1 VYITW
6 CQVSDNKWRKCIT
19 IIQQK
24 QAKKKRDEESTEAAN
39 RNVKSNSEH
48 STARKKQC
56 RFVEYKYT
64 ATKTDKCHRRRHCRK
79 FQRSWE
85 NYLKAS
91 GLSKRANDEQI
102 AVLMTAVGD
111 EAFKRFPNFNIEDE
125 DQQTAEKVLTAIG
138 RNLTPQVNK
147 RYERAVFNLAKQEEN
162 EKYVDYFN
170 RLRTLLKNCQYGTLE
185 DDLLLDKIIC
195 SIKDT
200 SLRERLWMDRN
211 ITLDQAID
219 KCKAKE
225 LSQQQLRNIEES
237 NDEVKKFQK
246 RTEDKNNSK
255 NFREP
260 NSKRQGKECKY
271 CGYTHEPGKCPA
283 KGVICKKCSK
293 KDHYARVCYSKGK
306 NTVKEIGS
314 EREENE
320 EDILNIT
327 TRNSKQINTELDFII
342 NDEIIK
348 VSC

>member
-1 VYITW
+1 MEALKQQIETLKATVNTLQQERSNAGSLNTSIPLPKPINVTEGDITE
-6 CQVSDNKWRKCIT
+6 NFK
-19 IIQQK
+19 
-24 QAKKKRDEESTEAAN
+24 
-39 RNVKSNSEH
+39 
-48 STARKKQC
+48 
-56 RFVEYKYT
+56 F
-64 ATKTDKCHRRRHCRK
+64 
-79 FQRSWE
+79 FQRSRE

-111 EAFKRFPNFNIEDE
+111 EVFKRFPNFNIEDE
-125 DQQTAEKVLTAIG
+125 DQQTGEKVLKAIG

-185 DDLLLDKIIC
+185 DDLLLDKIIG

-237 NDEVKKFQK
+237 HDEVKKFQK
-246 RTEDKNNSK
+246 RTQDKNNSK

-260 NSKRQGKECKY
+260 NSKRQGREWKY

-314 EREENE
+314 EREEN
-320 EDILNIT
+320 
-327 TRNSKQINTELDFII
+327 
-342 NDEIIK
+342 
-348 VSC
+348 